1 MKVIDDAKELTKKL
15 GDLQPGAVVRIS
27 GRAGLWLRCRHAL
40 LSSDCDVVN
49 LETGEMQKYGPLTAV
64 RPVDA
69 HVVVEAG

>member
-15 GDLQPGAVVRIS
+15 GDLQPGSVVRIS
-27 GRAGLWLRCRHAL
+27 GRAGLWLRCRQGSIMA
-40 LSSDCDVVN
+40 DCDVVN
-49 LETGEMQKYGPLTAV
+49 LETGEIQKYGLLTAV